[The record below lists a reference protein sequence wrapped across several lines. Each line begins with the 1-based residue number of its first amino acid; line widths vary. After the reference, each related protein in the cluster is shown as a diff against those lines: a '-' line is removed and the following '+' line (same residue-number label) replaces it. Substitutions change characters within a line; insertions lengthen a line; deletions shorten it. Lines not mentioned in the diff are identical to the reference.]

1 MNVDDPMSKII
12 RRRKST
18 PASLRK
24 RSPSRISTPVV
35 ADGPGGA
42 GSRPASAKK
51 DTREFVFNRRT
62 VYEGLCVEC
71 NHLHEAGVLCGKV
84 ADLNTLDKCRCTRGR
99 KLKTK
104 FVSGADKRKNR
115 MAALRAASASNAGW
129 VCTVDDRCG
138 ASFPTDLEFYEHMNE
153 ECPYRKVPCIHAGRG
168 CKIESMH
175 RDKHFHEKYCAFR
188 EAEEDEVDPST
199 VTRVMKD
206 PQTNEK
212 IVVKEA
218 RATSQ
223 QVSPSIPATE
233 LTTERQRGLLQLF
246 QMLDTDHN
254 GCVLCCAINWCPSPT
269 DPLFTATALNPQ
281 LARM

>member
-1 MNVDDPMSKII
+1 MSKFI

-18 PASLRK
+18 PASLRR
-24 RSPSRISTPVV
+24 RSPSRVSTPVV
-35 ADGPGGA
+35 TDGPGGTGA
-42 GSRPASAKK
+42 RPSSAKK

-62 VYEGLCVEC
+62 VYEGMCVEC
-71 NHLHEAGVLCGKV
+71 NHLHEAGVLCGKI

-104 FVSGADKRKNR
+104 FISGADKRKNR

-138 ASFPTDLEFYEHMNE
+138 CSFPTDLEFYEHMND
-153 ECPYRKVPCIHAGRG
+153 ECPYRKVPCIHAERG
-168 CKIESMH
+168 CKITSMH

-188 EAEEDEVDPST
+188 EDVDT
-199 VTRVMKD
+199 VDATVMRVMRD

-212 IVVKEA
+212 IVSTEV

-223 QVSPSIPATE
+223 HVSPSLPQTE
-233 LTTERQRGLLQLF
+233 LIADRERGLLQLF
-246 QMLDTDHN
+246 RMLDTDEN
-254 GCVLCCAINWCPSPT
+254 GCVVVCNWRCSLSPAIELCQQMVLMCSA
-269 DPLFTATALNPQ
+269 DF
-281 LARM
+281 